1 MLLNRTVTYNVTENK
16 MVISALIS
24 LSTIGFGDMVPMVE
38 PPLMYADAVRN
49 ESGMFEQIST
59 LMFYPKILECFN
71 VLVDPVPDTLISIE
85 NRLPKQ
91 CEDTTWPDDI
101 EMTFNFYRVSVFFW
115 ILLGLVWL
123 TGVVTIAV
131 EGVKSKGKK
140 FGFETRN
147 ATRKPTIQRLVLSV
161 PS

>member
-1 MLLNRTVTYNVTENK
+1 MN
-16 MVISALIS
+16 
-24 LSTIGFGDMVPMVE
+24 
-38 PPLMYADAVRN
+38 
-49 ESGMFEQIST
+49 
-59 LMFYPKILECFN
+59 
-71 VLVDPVPDTLISIE
+71 PVPDTLISIE

-131 EGVKSKGKK
+131 EGVKSKGRK

-147 ATRKPTIQRLVLSV
+147 ATRKPTIQRLVVAV
-161 PS
+161 PSKVQAFFMSLKCWNSMTRIQSRTGRSHRPVSFDVRPPHRPPCHPGFSNSFFLPWVAVDEN

>member
-1 MLLNRTVTYNVTENK
+1 
-16 MVISALIS
+16 
-24 LSTIGFGDMVPMVE
+24 
-38 PPLMYADAVRN
+38 
-49 ESGMFEQIST
+49 
-59 LMFYPKILECFN
+59 
-71 VLVDPVPDTLISIE
+71 
-85 NRLPKQ
+85 
-91 CEDTTWPDDI
+91 
-101 EMTFNFYRVSVFFW
+101 MTFNFYRVSVFFW

-147 ATRKPTIQRLVLSV
+147 ATRKPTIQRLVVSV

>member
-1 MLLNRTVTYNVTENK
+1 M
-16 MVISALIS
+16 
-24 LSTIGFGDMVPMVE
+24 
-38 PPLMYADAVRN
+38 
-49 ESGMFEQIST
+49 
-59 LMFYPKILECFN
+59 
-71 VLVDPVPDTLISIE
+71 PDTLISIE

-131 EGVKSKGKK
+131 EGVKSKGRK

-147 ATRKPTIQRLVLSV
+147 ATRKPTIQRLVVAV
-161 PS
+161 PSQVQTFFTPKRWNSMARPQSRMGRSRRPVPVDVRPPYRPPCRSGFPNSLFPPLDFFVFQKLAHQPRRRERGL